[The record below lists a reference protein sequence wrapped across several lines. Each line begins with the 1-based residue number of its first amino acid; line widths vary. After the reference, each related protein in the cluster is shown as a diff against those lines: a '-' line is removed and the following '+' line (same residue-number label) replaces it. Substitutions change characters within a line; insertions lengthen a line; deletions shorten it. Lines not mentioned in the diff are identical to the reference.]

1 MRAAILTAAIVTATA
16 AATPAAAW
24 TRPGHMVAAAI
35 VWDELARTRPDAL
48 RKLAALLAEHPDKGP
63 FQVAIDRTEGEA
75 RDQRLF
81 LESARWPDDI
91 RTGPHDHPTWHYR
104 LRPVTE
110 RGAAA
115 IPPHGAALEAIALN
129 AAVLADPA
137 APAADRAVALCW
149 LMHIVPDIHQ
159 PLHSAERVG
168 PDWPAGDQAGSKVF
182 VLDPETGKPISLHW
196 YWDDSIH
203 RDGNADAAFARARAL
218 AAKHPRVSLRGLA
231 TAEPQAW
238 LDESHALARTLAYR
252 ADAPRAVGPET
263 AQAAAPAYA
272 AAAQAAAEE
281 RLTRAAYRLA
291 DLLARLMAP
300 PEKP

>member
-1 MRAAILTAAIVTATA
+1 MRAAILTALIVAAI

-35 VWDELARTRPDAL
+35 VWDELARTHPETL
-48 RKLAALLAEHPDKGP
+48 GKLTALLAEHPDKGP

-91 RTGPHDHPTWHYR
+91 RTGPHDRPTWHYR
-104 LRPVTE
+104 LRPVVE

-115 IPPHGAALEAIALN
+115 TPPHGAALEAIALN

-149 LMHIVPDIHQ
+149 LMHVVPDIHQ

-168 PDWPAGDQAGSKVF
+168 PDWPAGDQAGSKAF
-182 VLDPETGKPISLHW
+182 ALDPQTGKPISLHW
-196 YWDDSIH
+196 FWDDLIH
-203 RDGNADAAFARARAL
+203 RDGAADAAFARARAL
-218 AAKHPRVSLRGLA
+218 AARHPRASLRGLA
-231 TAEPQAW
+231 AAEPQQW

-252 ADAPRAVGPET
+252 ADAPRAVSPET
-263 AQAAAPAYA
+263 ARAATRAYA

-300 PEKP
+300 PAKP